1 MRATYSAIAL
11 CAISASA
18 ATLPVVAEVEAR
30 QTSSSN
36 TWYLV
41 AFEPNCGS
49 SFGCNTDYTIFGGEN
64 AVPGAPA
71 FALRVSNLLEH

>member
-1 MRATYSAIAL
+1 MRATLSTIAL

-18 ATLPVVAEVEAR
+18 ATLPAAAEIEAR
-30 QTSSSN
+30 QATSN

-41 AFEPNCGS
+41 GFEPNCGS
-49 SFGCNTDYTIFGGEN
+49 SFGCNADYAIFGPEN

-71 FALRVSNLLEH
+71 FALRTLLEVL